1 MERTHIVAVTFLIIS
16 IGGAIVGLSSMNNGI
31 SAGNGTPKYYVA
43 AQPVANTPTDAQI
56 IDSSDSHIRNHE
68 IIQRAIET
76 AAKEDR
82 YVSIEVN
89 KSQYETIMAT
99 LDQVPT
105 YNYSGENPGI
115 LVNHNETI
123 VRVHYATAI
132 PS

>member
-1 MERTHIVAVTFLIIS
+1 
-16 IGGAIVGLSSMNNGI
+16 MNNGI
-31 SAGNGTPKYYVA
+31 SAGNGALKHHVA
-43 AQPVANTPTDAQI
+43 AQPVANPPTDTQI
-56 IDSSDSHIRNHE
+56 IDSSDSHIRNNE
-68 IIQRAIET
+68 MIQRAIET

-89 KSQYETIMAT
+89 KSQYEAIMAT

-105 YNYSGENPGI
+105 YNHSGENLGI
-115 LVNHNETI
+115 LVNYNGTI